1 MQKKSVKA
9 DESQWEEVKLLK
21 KMEAGDEIK
30 LQKVRLAVDEFLYNP
45 ESHIVVLEADD
56 GTKKH
61 LRIAR
66 LTLDVPPLSVKNPNE
81 LLDYIQKH
89 EKGGK
94 ATAYIIHSNPTKL
107 VVGVTLC

>member
-56 GTKKH
+56 GTKKP

-89 EKGGK
+89 EKG
-94 ATAYIIHSNPTKL
+94 
-107 VVGVTLC
+107 